1 MDRPVNPG
9 VASSFIG
16 EAMSYLPRI
25 LEVLEPGAAPLDL
38 AALEEAY
45 RLVHTIKG
53 SSSIVGFS
61 ALSELAG
68 GVEDA
73 LEQVVAGHHDLDTD
87 RARAL
92 QELVCGIGAELDR
105 LAMENGGLSG
115 TLTDDWGD
123 DPSDAPAASP
133 RAGSA
138 QGPASDPLEIDIDDA
153 VPAELMEVFMLEAQD
168 HLQIIART
176 LSILQ
181 EQPDDRDTLQELR
194 RSVHTLKGAAGMVG
208 FRVVGQLAHR
218 MEDLLDAL
226 YDGHIAGSAGTTSL
240 LFASADVLHQ
250 LVAGEGD
257 TGDLHSDI
265 QGLYLRFSAMLP
277 AHDERAEP
285 LAPAVSIAPDPVIG
299 AWPAPQTQTQAPGA
313 STNASAAPH
322 APAAS
327 PAPSIG
333 TPAGPGTGQIIPR
346 DPRRG
351 VPAAGPGG
359 RKKAKHSVRVDVGR
373 LDELISLVG
382 ELVINRSSLQQYLSN
397 LTNELDELG
406 QSVSRLRLLWSKLET
421 EYEIG
426 MPAARSGRWV
436 PQAEQPAS
444 KPAAHEAYGF
454 DELEFDHYTESHLLS
469 RQLSEVVGDIDAVQR
484 QLRDSVSS
492 FDGDFSRMKRLT
504 TDAQERLLQL
514 RMVPIG
520 TLTTKLERVVRVT
533 AENLG
538 KAIEFVVEGEQ
549 VALDRPILDE
559 LGDAMLHLLRNAVDH
574 GIERPDARRASGK
587 PERARVLVRARY
599 DGAHAIIQVVDDGRG
614 LDLEALRNVAR
625 REGYATGKELEE
637 MSERDLH
644 MLIFRPKFSTAH
656 AITDV
661 SGRGVG
667 LDVVKEKIQQLNGT
681 VNVESAPGRGVTF
694 TVRLPLTLAVARVLL
709 VRAGRQTFAM
719 PATAIGRVLRLD
731 KEDIESDGNERR
743 IKLEGQAYNA
753 VHLLNALGARHDI
766 DDNVQRLSALILNA
780 EWPTALIVDQFLEA
794 RDVVVTML
802 SGHLRKIHG
811 LAGATVLGDGTVVII
826 LNPEDLVEHAAMG
839 GAAEAMARPM
849 VPEIDRESVLRILV
863 VDDSLSVRQVLAGLV
878 RRQGWTPLLARDG
891 LEALEILQREAVP
904 VDLIFSD
911 VEMPRMDGYE
921 LASAVRADA
930 KFKQVPLVFIT
941 SRAGEKH
948 RRRGFEVGASG
959 YLVKPFDEHALLELI
974 ERLVGGRVDGGHL
987 VPPVVR
993 GGGPADTAAG
1003 SRV

>member
-25 LEVLEPGAAPLDL
+25 LEVLEPSGAPLDL
-38 AALEEAY
+38 VALEEAY

-53 SSSIVGFS
+53 SSSIVGFTQ
-61 ALSELAG
+61 LSELAG

-73 LEQVVAGHHDLDTD
+73 LEHVVAGSQELDPD
-87 RARAL
+87 SARAL

-123 DPSDAPAASP
+123 DPPAASAAAP
-133 RAGSA
+133 RAAFA
-138 QGPASDPLEIDIDDA
+138 QGPASDPLEMDIDDA

-181 EQPDDRDTLQELR
+181 ERPDDRDTLQELR

-208 FRVVGQLAHR
+208 FKVVGQLAHR

-226 YDGHIAGSAGTTSL
+226 YDGHIVGTPTTTSL

-250 LVAGEGD
+250 LVTGEGD
-257 TGDLHSDI
+257 TGELHADI
-265 QGLYLRFSAMLP
+265 QGLYIRFTALLP

-285 LAPAVSIAPDPVIG
+285 LAPAVSIAPDPVVTVRPS
-299 AWPAPQTQTQAPGA
+299 AALTSGA
-313 STNASAAPH
+313 SGS
-322 APAAS
+322 S
-327 PAPSIG
+327 SSSIG
-333 TPAGPGTGQIIPR
+333 TPAGPGTGQVTPR

-351 VPAAGPGG
+351 VPATAGG

-426 MPAARSGRWV
+426 MPAVRSGRWM
-436 PQAEQPAS
+436 PQTEQQAS
-444 KPAAHEAYGF
+444 KPSAHEAYGF

-484 QLRDSVSS
+484 QLRDSVGS

-538 KAIEFVVEGEQ
+538 KQIEFVVEGEQ

-574 GIERPDARRASGK
+574 GIERPDARLATGK
-587 PERARVLVRARY
+587 PERARVLVKARY

-614 LDLEALRNVAR
+614 LDRDALRNVAR

-681 VNVESAPGRGVTF
+681 VNVESVPGRGVTF

-839 GAAEAMARPM
+839 GAAEAMARPL

-1003 SRV
+1003 SSGL